1 MADRQDKPG
10 EAGGALPASEQDLA
24 RRLDRLS
31 RAIEAEKQEQAAAEK
46 PRSSGATGYGVAFRL
61 ASEFVAG
68 VLVGAGLGWALD
80 RVAGTSPW
88 GLIGLLLLGF
98 AAGVM
103 NVMRVAGKMTTA
115 GSASAGDEGGAQ
127 PR

>member
-1 MADRQDKPG
+1 MARDDRQAD
-10 EAGGALPASEQDLA
+10 ENAGRGPASDAELA
-24 RRLDRLS
+24 ARLDRLS
-31 RAIEAEKQEQAAAEK
+31 RSLERGESEKRRAAERPK
-46 PRSSGATGYGVAFRL
+46 ASATGYAMAFRL

-80 RVAGTSPW
+80 KLAGTSPW

-103 NVMRVAGKMTTA
+103 NVLRVAGKVA
-115 GSASAGDEGGAQ
+115 PPPGGAGVGG
-127 PR
+127 PGG

>member
-1 MADRQDKPG
+1 MARDDRQAD
-10 EAGGALPASEQDLA
+10 ENAGRGPASDAELRA
-24 RRLDRLS
+24 RLDRLS
-31 RAIEAEKQEQAAAEK
+31 RSLERGESERRAAERPK
-46 PRSSGATGYGVAFRL
+46 SSGTGYAMAFRL

-80 RVAGTSPW
+80 KLAGTSPW

-103 NVMRVAGKMTTA
+103 NVLRAAGKVA
-115 GSASAGDEGGAQ
+115 PPPGGAGIGGSGG
-127 PR
+127 